1 MLLIVM
7 GAMDS
12 ILALLIAAICIA
24 ENKKLEYK
32 FKVWM
37 GEIEPTVTKISRTK
51 AWSSWLKEKY
61 FDWLERRAE
70 AKKIKNS
77 AWTGAR
83 HALRY

>member
-1 MLLIVM
+1 
-7 GAMDS
+7 
-12 ILALLIAAICIA
+12 
-24 ENKKLEYK
+24 
-32 FKVWM
+32 M